1 VLHSVAGMSLFDF
14 LFLIFELFQYNLSLY
29 FVDWEVTVVDLVDSV
44 VEPVDFLEEV
54 LADMG

>member
-29 FVDWEVTVVDLVDSV
+29 FVDWEVTVVDLVDLV
-44 VEPVDFLEEV
+44 VVPVDFLEEV